1 MVEPCWA
8 RVCGPLAPYAEG
20 LRNELERLGYTPLSA
35 AGHVRLVAHLSRW
48 MTRRE
53 LAVSALTPTTLDAY
67 FAERRAAGYY
77 NSLTCRSLRPL
88 LDWLQQVGVVAAP
101 GPVPATTPCER
112 LLGRYRDYLLIERS
126 LAASTV
132 ELNVRMVH
140 PFLADQVRADGQLE
154 LEQLSA
160 GEVGAFVVAQ
170 SRKRPRSVGRIV
182 TALRSFLQFLY
193 VDGIIDRPLAVAVPS
208 VASWSLSSLPK
219 ALSSDQVTALLTAC
233 DRNTSTG
240 RRDFA
245 ILTLLVRL
253 GLRAG
258 EVAALVLDDIDWR
271 RGEIGVRG
279 KANRYDRLPLPAD
292 VGQAIVDYLRHGRPG
307 VALGRAVFVWAHAP
321 YRALSS
327 TAVTTVVAN
336 AGRRAGIGLIG
347 AHRLRHT
354 AATSMLRAGGSLT
367 EIGQVLR
374 HRRVL
379 TTAVY
384 AKVDLQALRL
394 VARPWPGDAA

>member
-1 MVEPCWA
+1 
-8 RVCGPLAPYAEG
+8 
-20 LRNELERLGYTPLSA
+20 
-35 AGHVRLVAHLSRW
+35 
-48 MTRRE
+48 
-53 LAVSALTPTTLDAY
+53 
-67 FAERRAAGYY
+67 
-77 NSLTCRSLRPL
+77 
-88 LDWLQQVGVVAAP
+88 
-101 GPVPATTPCER
+101 
-112 LLGRYRDYLLIERS
+112 
-126 LAASTV
+126 
-132 ELNVRMVH
+132 
-140 PFLADQVRADGQLE
+140 
-154 LEQLSA
+154 
-160 GEVGAFVVAQ
+160 
-170 SRKRPRSVGRIV
+170 
-182 TALRSFLQFLY
+182 
-193 VDGIIDRPLAVAVPS
+193 
-208 VASWSLSSLPK
+208 
-219 ALSSDQVTALLTAC
+219 LSSDQVTALLTAC